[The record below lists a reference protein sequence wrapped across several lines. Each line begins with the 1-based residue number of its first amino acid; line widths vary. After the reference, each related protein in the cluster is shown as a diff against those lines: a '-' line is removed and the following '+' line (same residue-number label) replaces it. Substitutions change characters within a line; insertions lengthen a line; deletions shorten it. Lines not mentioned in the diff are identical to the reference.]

1 MSDSRIWGSG
11 QSRSMHL
18 SPDGVL
24 RRCVSP
30 DNCRYKTES
39 LAFASKRDKQAEQ
52 RTLNVA
58 AGLFHKNLIDLV
70 CDHPRCAAARDLDR
84 RRIPVTDPCLGWI
97 PSRRAALKQL
107 ETAGLSKTDLLEA
120 GLADTRRGG
129 TGLQFYAHDR
139 LTLSV
144 LDADGN
150 VDVFYARSYAKPK
163 GRPATVSGTAAS
175 MTSGLKYVASRPMAS
190 AVPERDP
197 ESNLYLGEY
206 VKPLFLADRAVG
218 AAREKRELYV
228 VEGQFDALACWYG
241 GVENTVSIAGCTD
254 FYQSN
259 LDACLD
265 LMDGSGK
272 IIICMDNDE
281 AGVAG
286 MRRIARRFP
295 NADIDVLEP
304 FSDGKDP
311 CDYRAE
317 HGDKALR
324 TAMSRH
330 KPIMEA
336 LVESIPV
343 SDVPAELAAVEDQ
356 ERRRRLAEIAAT
368 AHQGDGAAVERLLAK
383 AAKTEPRKVNVDGSR
398 YRERRRWVRALGLTV
413 QHHDKGK
420 SFSERVASSEP
431 MQLMA
436 RLAAA
441 ADAEGVELPHV
452 IIARLPKQLREP
464 GAVSSLGLD
473 EYRQPDDDVESLLST
488 AKAKIWRDLL
498 DK

>member
-18 SPDGVL
+18 SPDGIL

-39 LAFASKRDKQAEQ
+39 LALAAKRDRESEQ
-52 RTLNVA
+52 HTLSVA
-58 AGLFHKNLIDLV
+58 AELFHRNLLQLV
-70 CDHPRCAAARDLDR
+70 RERPRCAAARDLDR
-84 RRIPVTDPCLGWI
+84 RRIPADDPCLGWI

-120 GLADTRRGG
+120 GLADTRRDGV
-129 TGLQFYAHDR
+129 GLQFYAHDR
-139 LTLSV
+139 LTLAVMDPAGS
-144 LDADGN
+144 
-150 VDVFYARSYAKPK
+150 VDVFYARSYSKPS
-163 GRPATVSGTAAS
+163 GPATVSGTAGS
-175 MTSGLKYVASRPMAS
+175 MTSGLKYVASRPPAYG
-190 AVPERDP
+190 VPERDA

-206 VKPLFLADRAVG
+206 VKPLFLADRAERM
-218 AAREKRELYV
+218 AKDKRELYV

-259 LDACLD
+259 LDACLE
-265 LMDGSGK
+265 LMGGSGK
-272 IIICMDNDE
+272 IIISLDNDE
-281 AGVAG
+281 AGIAG

-295 NADIDVLEP
+295 NADIDVLAP

-317 HGDKALR
+317 HGDEALR
-324 TAMSRH
+324 SAMGRH
-330 KPIMEA
+330 RPIMEA
-336 LVESIPV
+336 LVESIHV
-343 SDVPAELAAVEDQ
+343 SDVPTELAAVEDP
-356 ERRRRLAEIAAT
+356 ERRRRLAEAAAAAHQSDGAT
-368 AHQGDGAAVERLLAK
+368 AGRLLAK
-383 AAKTEPRKVNVDGSR
+383 AAKTTPRKVNVDGAR

-473 EYRQPDDDVESLLST
+473 GYRQPDDDVESLLST